1 MTVVL
6 GTQPPRFR
14 GVLHVFG
21 RVPGT
26 LPKATGGE
34 GATVFW
40 TTGAC
45 LFKYGQN
52 KEKAAEYMKSLTFN
66 DGIWKDSISG
76 SPTSHPGQIPP
87 YQSFYDKWNKSKS
100 TWWHDWVPL
109 VLDQLQVA
117 KAIPNQKFGLT
128 QFQIGQPLSEKYLKG
143 EEPDPKKATARH
155 DLCV

>member
-45 LFKYGQN
+45 LFKYRQN

-100 TWWHDWVPL
+100 TWWQD
-109 VLDQLQVA
+109 
-117 KAIPNQKFGLT
+117 
-128 QFQIGQPLSEKYLKG
+128 
-143 EEPDPKKATARH
+143 
-155 DLCV
+155 